1 MNPPTVLH
9 RFDSDRLGRKIA
21 RRWQVTFRE
30 WTKAYGGTYS
40 TVLLVAMMVSI
51 VVANEYAQDSLW
63 MYLVIGLPLL
73 LTLQFGLSVIAWQFT
88 EHRRRGM
95 PGQDSTHED

>member
-1 MNPPTVLH
+1 M
-9 RFDSDRLGRKIA
+9 
-21 RRWQVTFRE
+21 TFRE
-30 WTKAYGGTYS
+30 WAKAYGGTYS

-51 VVANEYAQDSLW
+51 VVTNEYAPHSLW
-63 MYLVIGLPLL
+63 MHLLIGLPLL
-73 LTLQFGLSVIAWQFT
+73 LTLQFGLSAIAWRFT

>member
-1 MNPPTVLH
+1 M
-9 RFDSDRLGRKIA
+9 
-21 RRWQVTFRE
+21 TFRE

-63 MYLVIGLPLL
+63 MYLVVM
-73 LTLQFGLSVIAWQFT
+73 TSQVVQ
-88 EHRRRGM
+88 
-95 PGQDSTHED
+95 PGDGRDSADG